1 MSGFSDK
8 SLPAA
13 CIAALLKTDVKRL
26 FLFQNRDSGNAV
38 SLFFLCGSHRL
49 RQKCRKPNGS
59 PFKVSYGEL
68 NPAAKLSFYRTLPPQ
83 HKTAVL
89 AQRAIPICFEEA
101 WDNND
106 GLFYKL

>member
-26 FLFQNRDSGNAV
+26 FLFQNRDTGNAV

-59 PFKVSYGEL
+59 PFKLSCREL
-68 NPAAKLSFYRTLPPQ
+68 NPAVKPIFALPLS
-83 HKTAVL
+83 
-89 AQRAIPICFEEA
+89 C
-101 WDNND
+101 
-106 GLFYKL
+106 